1 MTPEMRQTD
10 LPAQPAQAHQCDLLP
25 ASGLTAAFT
34 DAATAAADMR
44 VALNGV
50 GASLCRLQKLC
61 DRAWPGAARY
71 RRRQQRLRRYRQAG
85 RYRRHVGRVR

>member
-10 LPAQPAQAHQCDLLP
+10 LPATAAQAHQCQPLP
-25 ASGLTAAFT
+25 ASGLTAAFAH
-34 DAATAAADMR
+34 AATATADMR
-44 VALNGV
+44 VEFDNLA
-50 GASLCRLQKLC
+50 ASMRHLQKLC